1 MTDVVFNADLIILLD
16 GKNTYKDVETLLAE
30 RLVQLGYAKD
40 SFPKAIVSREENF
53 PTALD
58 VGGYNAAIP
67 HCDVDN
73 VVTPAIC
80 VGILQEPVEWRRMD
94 DPDEMCGV
102 SLVVMLALTEPHSHI
117 GMLQQVVALIQDQE
131 LIGRVVLVKSANE
144 AFSLL
149 ASRLNA

>member
-1 MTDVVFNADLIILLD
+1 MTDVAFNADLIVLLE
-16 GKNTYKDVETLLAE
+16 GKNTYQGVEKLLAE

-40 SFPKAIVSREENF
+40 SFPKAIINREENF

-80 VGILQEPVEWRRMD
+80 LGILQDPVEWRRMD
-94 DPDEMCGV
+94 DPDEVCGV
-102 SLVVMLALTEPHSHI
+102 SLVVMLALTEPHSHL
-117 GMLQQVVALIQDQE
+117 GMLQRVVALIQDQE
-131 LIGRVVLVKSANE
+131 LIRKVVLVKSANE
-144 AFSLL
+144 AYNLL
-149 ASRLNA
+149 TGWLNA